1 MEPDHRYEGEIRE
14 GQGDEP
20 VPGDDVPVTG
30 DPVVDAA
37 TAQLAAA
44 DPADLDA
51 QIEAGERVHQ
61 ALRSRLSDLGG

>member
-1 MEPDHRYEGEIRE
+1 MEPDNAYAGEIPEAERD
-14 GQGDEP
+14 QP
-20 VPGDDVPVTG
+20 VRGDVPVTG

-37 TAQLAAA
+37 TDQLAAA
-44 DPADLDA
+44 HTDDLEA

>member
-1 MEPDHRYEGEIRE
+1 MEHNHTFAGEIPEGE
-14 GQGDEP
+14 GDEP

-44 DPADLDA
+44 DSNDLDA